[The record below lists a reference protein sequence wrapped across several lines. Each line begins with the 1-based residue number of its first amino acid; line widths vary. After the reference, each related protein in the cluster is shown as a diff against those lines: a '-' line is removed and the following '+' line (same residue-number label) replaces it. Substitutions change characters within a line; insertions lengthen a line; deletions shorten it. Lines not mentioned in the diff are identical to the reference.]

1 MSMKPL
7 YRMIRLNLRLPLK
20 NTFGRMVGI
29 EARFQRYKEM
39 SVIVERR

>member
-1 MSMKPL
+1 MSMSLL
-7 YRMIRLNLRLPLK
+7 YRMKLNSRLPLN

-39 SVIVERR
+39 SVIVEKR